1 MDFLC
6 REHSS
11 VGLERLLD
19 KQEVCGSNPH
29 VPTSRTIRNDAG
41 RFLFWVGGGAAIFV
55 CAVRPA
61 IRPAIRPA
69 RCGLPRPVIGTGDP
83 WPAPASCILRSA
95 TCACGVCC
103 GPVRDGRAGLACGFR
118 AERLRAA
125 AGRLSARDRGRP
137 AKKRFRK
144 KGPGLAGVI
153 YLSYICTRNKQGS
166 LAQLVQSVC
175 LTSRGSGVRI
185 PQLPRHRKENRPL
198 ERVVFL
204 FLASARKQ
212 RLYGRLA
219 KTKGIGRSIFFTMSS

>member
-1 MDFLC
+1 MFPLQG
-6 REHSS
+6 RSATMRVVFFFGS
-11 VGLERLLD
+11 GAGL
-19 KQEVCGSNPH
+19 
-29 VPTSRTIRNDAG
+29 
-41 RFLFWVGGGAAIFV
+41 RFLSAIFV
-55 CAVRPA
+55 CAVWPA
-61 IRPAIRPA
+61 VRPA
-69 RCGLPRPVIGTGDP
+69 RCGLPRPAIGAGDP
-83 WPAPASCILRSA
+83 WPAPASCSLRSA

-125 AGRLSARDRGRP
+125 AGRLSERDRGRP

-185 PQLPRHRKENRPL
+185 PQLPQHRKENRPL

-219 KTKGIGRSIFFTMSS
+219 KTKGIGRRFSLRCRRN